1 MAEIIDDNSMLNVGT
16 VLKNTYRIERHLSS
30 GGFGNTY
37 IAKTIEF
44 GDIVAIKEFYIS
56 GINGRD
62 NYSRTVT
69 VSNTNQPFFSGQL
82 EKFKKE
88 ARRLRSIN
96 HDNIVRVHD
105 LFEENG
111 TAYYVMDYIEGESFA
126 DMLKYRNIGF
136 ALLVACLAFGL
147 LFKPD
152 FFFNSDEEETE
163 EIGSSVENSKLNM
176 ATSSSSNKC
185 F

>member
-1 MAEIIDDNSMLNVGT
+1 MAEIIDDNSMLNVGI
-16 VLKNTYRIERHLSS
+16 VLKNIYRIERHLSS

-111 TAYYVMDYIEGESFA
+111 TAYYV
-126 DMLKYRNIGF
+126 
-136 ALLVACLAFGL
+136 LL
-147 LFKPD
+147 
-152 FFFNSDEEETE
+152 
-163 EIGSSVENSKLNM
+163 
-176 ATSSSSNKC
+176 
-185 F
+185 